1 MWLIPAFIS
10 ATLLGLY
17 DVCKKR
23 SLNENAVIPVLFL
36 NVLFCCILFIPII
49 ALSYGSNLLE
59 GTIFQA
65 PPVKW
70 SDQPWLIGK
79 AFIVLASWITAYF
92 AIKHLPITLTSPIK
106 ATQPLVTLVT
116 ALIIFNE
123 RLNLWQ
129 WGGVILGL
137 SSIYLLSISGKKEG
151 ISFKSNKW
159 VWLMILSVLTGSA
172 SGLYDK
178 YLIQYA
184 EIDKIT
190 TQVWYNFYQLIIMG
204 IMLLLL
210 WYPKRKN
217 TTPFHWSWAIPLISI
232 FLTAAD
238 FAYFYALSEGG
249 MISIVS
255 LIRRSSV
262 IISFMAGALLFR
274 EKNLKTKLLDLL
286 LILLGMILIYIGTK

>member
-1 MWLIPAFIS
+1 
-10 ATLLGLY
+10 
-17 DVCKKR
+17 
-23 SLNENAVIPVLFL
+23 
-36 NVLFCCILFIPII
+36 
-49 ALSYGSNLLE
+49 
-59 GTIFQA
+59 
-65 PPVKW
+65 
-70 SDQPWLIGK
+70 
-79 AFIVLASWITAYF
+79 
-92 AIKHLPITLTSPIK
+92 
-106 ATQPLVTLVT
+106 
-116 ALIIFNE
+116 
-123 RLNLWQ
+123 
-129 WGGVILGL
+129 
-137 SSIYLLSISGKKEG
+137 
-151 ISFKSNKW
+151 
-159 VWLMILSVLTGSA
+159 MILSVLTGSA

>member
-49 ALSYGSNLLE
+49 ALSYGTNLLE

-70 SDQPWLIGK
+70 SEQPWLIGK

-204 IMLLLL
+204 VMLLLL
-210 WYPKRKN
+210 WYPKRKS
-217 TTPFHWSWAIPLISI
+217 TTQFHWSWAIPLISI

>member
-1 MWLIPAFIS
+1 MWVIPAFIS
-10 ATLLGLY
+10 AALLGLY
-17 DVCKKR
+17 DVSKKH
-23 SLNENAVIPVLFL
+23 SLNGNAVIPVLFL
-36 NVLFCCILFIPII
+36 NVLFCCILFVPLII
-49 ALSYGSNLLE
+49 LSYNTDTLQ

-70 SDQPWLIGK
+70 SDQPYLIAK
-79 AFIVLASWITAYF
+79 AIIVLSSWITAYF

-116 ALIIFNE
+116 AMIIFGE
-123 RLNLWQ
+123 RLNGWQ
-129 WGGVILGL
+129 WCGVLLGL
-137 SSIYLLSISGKKEG
+137 SSIYLLSVSGKKDG
-151 ISFKSNKW
+151 INFKSNKW

-204 IMLLLL
+204 IMLLFL
-210 WYPKRKN
+210 WYPKRKQS
-217 TTPFHWSWAIPLISI
+217 TPFHWSWSIPLISI

-238 FAYFYALSEGG
+238 FVYFYALSEGG

-262 IISFMAGALLFR
+262 IVSFTAGAILFK
-274 EKNLKTKLLDLL
+274 EKNLKTKIIDLL
-286 LILLGMILIYIGTK
+286 LILLGMVLIYFGTE